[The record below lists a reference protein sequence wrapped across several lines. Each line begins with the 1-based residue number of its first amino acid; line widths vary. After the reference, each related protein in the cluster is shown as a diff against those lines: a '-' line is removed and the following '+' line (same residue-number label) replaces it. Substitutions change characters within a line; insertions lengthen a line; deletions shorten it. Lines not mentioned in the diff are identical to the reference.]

1 MPSIINSDDG
11 VVSGS
16 AGLKTSGANDG
27 ITVFQ
32 QNGTE
37 SMRIGSNGAVTL
49 SVTLPVASGGTGAAT
64 LAANN
69 VLLGNGTS
77 AVQVVAPG
85 TSGNVLTSNGT
96 TWTSGS
102 APGFPAGTL
111 MLFQQTAAPT
121 GWTKQ
126 TTHDNKALRVVS
138 GAAGS
143 GGSVAFTTAFASQSV
158 AGTVGGTTLTTTQM
172 PSHAH
177 QVVSGRQSVGFFN
190 TFTTSGAYL
199 SDVGSATGNAGS
211 ATAGSSGSHDHTF
224 TGTAI
229 NLAVSYVDLII
240 ASKN

>member
-49 SVTLPVASGGTGAAT
+49 ALTLPVASGGTGATT

-69 VLLGNGTS
+69 VLLGNGTA
-77 AVQVVAPG
+77 AVQVVAPS
-85 TSGNVLTSNGT
+85 TTGNVLTSNGT
-96 TWTSGS
+96 TWTS
-102 APGFPAGTL
+102 APVGGGFPAGTL

-138 GAAGS
+138 GAAGT

-158 AGTVGGTTLTTTQM
+158 AGTVGATTLSTSQI
-172 PSHAH
+172 PSHTH
-177 QVVSGRQSVGFFN
+177 NVSGNRVQGIGGGADYG
-190 TFTTSGAYL
+190 SG
-199 SDVGSATGNAGS
+199 SGGNA
-211 ATAGSSGSHDHTF
+211 TSSGTGGGGSHDHTF
-224 TGTAI
+224 TGSSI

-240 ASKN
+240 ASKT